1 MQCSLLFERS
11 HNMNSLRQIA
21 ARPLAAVIVAMM
33 MLPVVASAQTNIKPG
48 YNVFSPEQD
57 VEIGRQSAAEA
68 EQQLPLV
75 RDAQVNDYVNRI
87 GQRLAANAGGPQ
99 FQYQFRVVNSTDI
112 NAFALPG
119 GFVYINRGV
128 LDQAKNE
135 GEVAGVVAHEI
146 AHVALRHGTHQA
158 SKAYLA
164 QAGLSIL
171 GGILGGGGGRSADI
185 INAVGG
191 VGLNVLFLKYS
202 RDLETQAD
210 VRGAQI
216 LAATGYSP
224 NDMVN
229 FFRTLESVDKSRKT
243 SFLADHPA
251 PPDRIARIQ
260 REAQSLHVSASAP
273 QNVAQLNTI
282 KGRLGGVT
290 AQNGTVAQKSAA
302 ATSSTARR
310 RTQGGAAQPVQVEAP
325 SSSLRSYTAPSGVY
339 RVSYP
344 SNWSVYQQGATGV
357 TFAPKGGIGDVNGRT
372 EIVYGA
378 IVSHYAPFGNATSRN
393 NLRGSVYEGNVTLE
407 DATNDL
413 LATIQR
419 DSPHLRVIG
428 NSGQRVTMANG
439 SALAASLRGTNPNTG
454 VNERVTIV
462 TRQLADD
469 HLVYL
474 LFVTPDAEASRYTN
488 VLNAMVSSMQ
498 VDAAHNH

>member
-1 MQCSLLFERS
+1 
-11 HNMNSLRQIA
+11 MNRLRNLA
-21 ARPLAAVIVAMM
+21 ARPAAALFIT
-33 MLPVVASAQTNIKPG
+33 MLMVTATAGAQTNIKAG

-68 EQQLPLV
+68 EQQMPMV
-75 RDAQVNDYVNRI
+75 RDAQINDYVNRI
-87 GQRLAANAGGPQ
+87 GQKLAANAGGPQ

-119 GFVYINRGV
+119 GFVYVNRGV
-128 LDQAKNE
+128 LEQARNE
-135 GEVAGVVAHEI
+135 GEVAGVIAHEI

-171 GGILGGGGGRSADI
+171 GGILGGGSGNTANI

-210 VRGAQI
+210 VRGSQI

-224 NDMVN
+224 QDMIG
-229 FFRTLESVDKSRKT
+229 FFQTLEKVDGSRKT
-243 SFLADHPA
+243 NFLADHPA

-260 REAQSLHVSASAP
+260 KEAAQLRVSSNP
-273 QNVAQLNTI
+273 TTNVAELNSI
-282 KGRLGGVT
+282 KSRLGVAGAPGNTQVASRT
-290 AQNGTVAQKSAA
+290 APP
-302 ATSSTARR
+302 ATTARR
-310 RTQGGAAQPVQVEAP
+310 RSTGATGQAVQVEAP
-325 SSSLRSYTAPSGVY
+325 SSSMRSYTAPSGVY

-344 SNWSVYQQGATGV
+344 ANWTVYQQGSTGV
-357 TFAPKGGIGDVNGRT
+357 TMAPQGGVANVGGRS

-378 IVSHYAPFGNATSRN
+378 IVAHYDPFGNAPMASGRG
-393 NLRGSVYEGNVTLE
+393 LRGSGNNSVYEGNATLE
-407 DATNDL
+407 SATNDL
-413 LATIQR
+413 IATLQQ

-428 NSGQRVTMANG
+428 NSGQRVRMANG
-439 SALAASLRGTNPNTG
+439 TALAASMRGVNPNTG
-454 VNERVTIV
+454 INERVTVV

-474 LFVTPDAEASRYTN
+474 LFVTPEADASRYN
-488 VLNAMVSSMQ
+488 DVLNSMVSSMQ
-498 VDAAHNH
+498 IDASHQH

>member
-1 MQCSLLFERS
+1 MNQSRAIATRPVAALFATL
-11 HNMNSLRQIA
+11 MLVTVA
-21 ARPLAAVIVAMM
+21 AG
-33 MLPVVASAQTNIKPG
+33 AQTNIKAG
-48 YNVFSPEQD
+48 YNVFTPEQD
-57 VEIGRQSAAEA
+57 VEIGRQSSAEA
-68 EQQLPLV
+68 EQQLPIV
-75 RDAQVNDYVNRI
+75 RDAQINDYVNRI

-119 GFVYINRGV
+119 GFVYVNRGV
-128 LDQAKNE
+128 LQQARNE

-171 GGILGGGGGRSADI
+171 GGILGGGSGNTANV

-216 LAATGYSP
+216 LAATGYTP
-224 NDMVN
+224 QDMIG
-229 FFRTLESVDKSRKT
+229 FFQTLEKVDSSRKT
-243 SFLADHPA
+243 TFLADHPA

-260 REAQSLHVSASAP
+260 KEAQSLHVSSTP
-273 QNVAQLNTI
+273 TTNVAELNAI
-282 KGRLGGVT
+282 KGRLGVAGT
-290 AQNGTVAQKSAA
+290 ANNTQVA
-302 ATSSTARR
+302 TRTAPTTTTRR
-310 RTQGGAAQPVQVEAP
+310 RSTTGATGQAIQVEAP
-325 SSSLRSYTAPSGVY
+325 SASMRSYTAPSGVY

-344 SNWSVYQQGATGV
+344 ANWAVYQQGATGV
-357 TFAPKGGIGDVNGRT
+357 TIAPQGGVASIGGRN

-378 IVSHYAPFGNATSRN
+378 IVSHYEPFGSMSSSSKGF
-393 NLRGSVYEGNVTLE
+393 RGSNSSVYDNVTLE
-407 DATNDL
+407 SATNDL
-413 LATIQR
+413 LATLQN
-419 DSPHLRVIG
+419 DSPHLKVIG
-428 NSGQRVTMANG
+428 GTGQRVRMAG
-439 SALAASLRGTNPNTG
+439 GTALAASMRGVNPNTG
-454 VNERVTIV
+454 VNERVTVV

-474 LFVTPDAEASRYTN
+474 LFVTPEKDASKYSD
-488 VLNAMVSSMQ
+488 VLNSMVSSMQ
-498 VDAAHNH
+498 VDASHQH

>member
-1 MQCSLLFERS
+1 
-11 HNMNSLRQIA
+11 MNRTRQIA
-21 ARPLAAVIVAMM
+21 ARPAAALFAALMFITVA
-33 MLPVVASAQTNIKPG
+33 AGAQTNIKAG
-48 YNVFSPEQD
+48 YNVFTPEQD

-75 RDAQVNDYVNRI
+75 RDSQINDYVNRI

-119 GFVYINRGV
+119 GFVYVNRGV
-128 LDQAKNE
+128 LEQARNE

-171 GGILGGGGGRSADI
+171 GGILGGGSGNTANV

-216 LAATGYSP
+216 LAATGYTP
-224 NDMVN
+224 QDMIG
-229 FFRTLESVDKSRKT
+229 FFQTLEKVDKSRKT

-251 PPDRIARIQ
+251 PPDRVARIQ
-260 REAQSLHVSASAP
+260 REAQSLRVSSTP
-273 QNVAQLNTI
+273 TTNVAELNTI
-282 KGRLGGVT
+282 KGRLGGAGAANNTQVAART
-290 AQNGTVAQKSAA
+290 APSTTAA
-302 ATSSTARR
+302 ARR
-310 RTQGGAAQPVQVEAP
+310 RSPTGATGAAVQVEAP
-325 SSSLRSYTAPSGVY
+325 SSTMRSYTAPSGVY

-344 SNWSVYQQGATGV
+344 ANWAVYQQGATGV
-357 TFAPKGGIGDVNGRT
+357 TIAPQGGVASVGGRN

-378 IVSHYAPFGNATSRN
+378 IISHYEPFGSMSSSSRGF
-393 NLRGSVYEGNVTLE
+393 RGSTGSVYDNPTLE
-407 DATNDL
+407 SATNDL
-413 LATIQR
+413 LATLQN
-419 DSPHLRVIG
+419 DSPHLKVIG
-428 NSGQRVTMANG
+428 GAGQRVRMASG
-439 SALAASLRGTNPNTG
+439 TALAASMRGVNPNTG
-454 VNERVTIV
+454 INERVTVV

-474 LFVTPDAEASRYTN
+474 LFVTPEKDASKYSD
-488 VLNAMVSSMQ
+488 VLNSMVSSMQ
-498 VDAAHNH
+498 IDTAHQH

>member
-1 MQCSLLFERS
+1 MNRS
-11 HNMNSLRQIA
+11 GKIA
-21 ARPLAAVIVAMM
+21 ASPIAAMFAALMLVTVA
-33 MLPVVASAQTNIKPG
+33 AGAQTNIKAG
-48 YNVFSPEQD
+48 YNVFTPEQD

-75 RDAQVNDYVNRI
+75 RDAQINDYVNRI

-119 GFVYINRGV
+119 GFVYVNRGV
-128 LDQAKNE
+128 LEQARNE

-171 GGILGGGGGRSADI
+171 GGILGGGSGNTANV

-224 NDMVN
+224 QDMVG
-229 FFRTLESVDKSRKT
+229 FFQTLEKVDSSRKT
-243 SFLADHPA
+243 TFLADHPA
-251 PPDRIARIQ
+251 PPDRISRIQ
-260 REAQSLHVSASAP
+260 REAQSLRVSSSP
-273 QNVAQLNTI
+273 TTNVAELNTI
-282 KGRLGGVT
+282 KSRLG
-290 AQNGTVAQKSAA
+290 VAGQANNTQIATRSTPPA
-302 ATSSTARR
+302 ATRR
-310 RTQGGAAQPVQVEAP
+310 RSTSGASGQAVQVEAP
-325 SSSLRSYTAPSGVY
+325 SSTMRSYTAPSGVY

-344 SNWSVYQQGATGV
+344 ANWAVYQQGATGV
-357 TFAPKGGIGDVNGRT
+357 TLAPQGGVANVGGRN

-378 IVSHYAPFGNATSRN
+378 IVSHYEPFGSMSSSSKGFRGTN
-393 NLRGSVYEGNVTLE
+393 GSVYDNVTLE
-407 DATNDL
+407 SATNDL
-413 LATIQR
+413 LATLQN
-419 DSPHLRVIG
+419 DSPHLKVIG
-428 NSGQRVTMANG
+428 GTGQRIRMANG
-439 SALAASLRGTNPNTG
+439 TALAASMRGVNPNTG
-454 VNERVTIV
+454 INERVTVV

-474 LFVTPDAEASRYTN
+474 LFVTPEKDAAKYSD
-488 VLNAMVSSMQ
+488 VLNSMVSSMQ
-498 VDAAHNH
+498 IDASHQH